1 MNIGV
6 LGGGQLGRMLALAG
20 FPLGHEF
27 VFLDPAPEALCGL
40 GSRYPQIR
48 EALRRFRATQTA
60 AVLADPD
67 PRKA

>member
-20 FPLGHEF
+20 YPLGHAF
-27 VFLDPAPEALCGL
+27 VFLDPAP
-40 GSRYPQIR
+40 